1 MRTTNLEKINIDNVI
16 QQVKE
21 RIEDFVKNDLK
32 GRYSKHCS
40 DEFLIAYIERSF
52 EKSYHKKYLN
62 VETEVAYHVVVE
74 LFESI
79 LEYGCRAG
87 GNGHHVAQWFAQ
99 KFSYDDSFT
108 KK

>member
-1 MRTTNLEKINIDNVI
+1 MKNQKINIDNLLK
-16 QQVKE
+16 QVSQ

-32 GRYSKHCS
+32 GRYSEWCS
-40 DEFLIAYIERSF
+40 DEFLIAYIKDAF
-52 EKSYHKKYLN
+52 ESSYHKRYLN
-62 VETEVAYHVVVE
+62 VECEVAYHAVVH

-87 GNGHHVAQWFAQ
+87 GNGHHVAQDFA
-99 KFSYDDSFT
+99 KNFSYDDSFT

>member
-1 MRTTNLEKINIDNVI
+1 MRNTTLEKIYIDNLI
-16 QQVKE
+16 NQVKE

-40 DEFLIAYIERSF
+40 DEFLIAYIEDAF

-62 VETEVAYHVVVE
+62 VECEVAYHAVVH

-79 LEYGCRAG
+79 LEYGCRTG
-87 GNGHHVAQWFAQ
+87 VNGHHVAQWFAK
-99 KFSYDDSFT
+99 KFSYDEQF
-108 KK
+108 KMK